1 MTLYGYPF
9 VIEDK
14 QRVKPTDPR
23 LTSQRE
29 ITFLSVKVVYFHS
42 KPQNTHSQQLRT
54 VITGIW
60 NMIQVNKNKVH
71 VWCIIKLHQ
80 KVTFSSDIVY
90 L

>member
-1 MTLYGYPF
+1 MALYGYPF

-42 KPQNTHSQQLRT
+42 KLQNTHSQQLRT
-54 VITGIW
+54 HD
-60 NMIQVNKNKVH
+60 NRHMEYD
-71 VWCIIKLHQ
+71 
-80 KVTFSSDIVY
+80 SSKYQIRFMFGV